1 MLAQL
6 LLTNGD
12 CMPLEVKLSPKLTYK
27 LRLNPQMKLS
37 LNLLQLPMHKLKEYL
52 IQEIEKNPL
61 LESPQDHS
69 LSMNGKIDE
78 TIRKTENQENKQYDF
93 DIPETEDEEQRQYQE
108 SLITQPATL
117 REHLLK
123 QIQLLLSSK
132 TDLQIGEYIIG
143 NINENGYFTD
153 SVEEVAK
160 ALNID
165 ISKVKKIL
173 SFIQTLEPI
182 GIGAQDLREC
192 LLLQLKAKGKENF
205 LEGQIVNTYLPYLE
219 KKRFEFIARKLKC
232 SVEKVKD
239 ALKEISKLS
248 PKPGCSFTQET
259 IQRLIPDAI
268 LTKNKGEY
276 EVTYN
281 DWELPRININSKYKE
296 LIKQKTTPEDTK
308 EYLRGRLNAACSL
321 IYAINKRKE
330 TIQKI
335 VEEIKYAQRDFFDN
349 GADSFKP
356 MSLSQIA
363 NRVGKHKSTISRA
376 LVNKYLQTPNGI
388 FELRYFLNSGV
399 KQGNRAEFFSSKAI
413 KSKIKTLVESENKK
427 KPLSDQEI
435 VKYLGQKK
443 ILVSRR
449 TIAKYRHQLK
459 ILPSKSRR
467 E

>member
-1 MLAQL
+1 MLARL
-6 LLTNGD
+6 LLTSGN
-12 CMPLEVKLSPKLTYK
+12 CMPLEIKLTTKLTYK

-61 LESPQDHS
+61 LESPQEYPPS
-69 LSMNGKIDE
+69 RNEKIDE
-78 TIRKTENQENKQYDF
+78 TIRRIENQENKEYDF
-93 DIPETEDEEQRQYQE
+93 GIPETEDEEKRQYQE
-108 SLITQPATL
+108 SLITQPTTL

-123 QIQLLLSSK
+123 QLQLLLSSK

-143 NINENGYFTD
+143 NINESGYFTD
-153 SVEEVAK
+153 SVEDVAK
-160 ALNID
+160 TLNID
-165 ISKVKKIL
+165 ISKVKKTL

-182 GIGAQDLREC
+182 GIGTKDLREC
-192 LLLQLKAKGKENF
+192 LLLQLKARGKENS
-205 LEGQIVNTYLPYLE
+205 LESQIVNNYLPFLE

-239 ALKEISKLS
+239 ALKEISKLE
-248 PKPGCSFTQET
+248 PKPGCLFTQET
-259 IQRLIPDAI
+259 TQRLIPDAI
-268 LTKNKGEY
+268 LTKHKDGY
-276 EVTYN
+276 EVIYN
-281 DWELPRININSKYKE
+281 EWELPRLNINNKYKQMIE
-296 LIKQKTTPEDTK
+296 QKATPEHVK
-308 EYLRGRLNAACSL
+308 EYLRERVKAAGSL
-321 IYAINKRKE
+321 IYAVNKRKE

-335 VEEIKYAQRDFFDN
+335 VEEIKYAQKDFFDN
-349 GADSFKP
+349 GADSFKA

-363 NRVGKHKSTISRA
+363 NKVGKHKSTISRA

-399 KQGNRAEFFSSKAI
+399 KQGGKAEFFSSKAI
-413 KSKIKTLVESENKK
+413 KSKIKTFIESENKK
-427 KPLSDQEI
+427 NPLSDQEI
-435 VKYLGQKK
+435 VRHLAQQK
-443 ILVSRR
+443 ISVSRR